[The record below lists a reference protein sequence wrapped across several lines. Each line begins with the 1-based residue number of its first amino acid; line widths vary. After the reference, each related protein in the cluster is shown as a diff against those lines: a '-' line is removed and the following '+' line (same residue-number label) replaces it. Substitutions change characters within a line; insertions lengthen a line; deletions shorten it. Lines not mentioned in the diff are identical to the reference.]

1 MIPAQAALIDDTERL
16 KQMILQRDAQLSA
29 YMLQLSSQLQVV
41 GASRLASTA
50 SHAWASGS
58 SPTGDSL
65 AVVSQSYAELHSISE
80 VRTLGLPV
88 FRISKHKRLVQ
99 TALPGTCFVRVYEK

>member
-29 YMLQLSSQLQVV
+29 YMSQLSSQLQVV
-41 GASRLASTA
+41 GASRLATAA

-65 AVVSQSYAELHSISE
+65 AVVSKSYAMLHSISE
-80 VRTLGLPV
+80 VRTLGL
-88 FRISKHKRLVQ
+88 FLRTLTWGTNSSSKGIILFELLK
-99 TALPGTCFVRVYEK
+99 K